1 MLMVSTPPVC
11 QHLLDMVQRWVEW
24 SHLQAK
30 VPNLGIRVS
39 TGKTLDPGLS
49 SAGESIPSVD
59 DSSFKFLGMPVNDN
73 TTAKFSLKE
82 NLQRILEVVDQA
94 PVTRQQK
101 FSLFKQGICPRLS
114 WPLLVEEVSI
124 TWLKRDLQPVETK
137 YLMWAGLARSSN
149 TEVLVLPSK
158 WGGLALPSVVNMYKK
173 HQSLVCLF
181 TSGDPGVR
189 HVAQGHLHMEQ
200 KKQRVKFKSAVL
212 VDSIR
217 AQHPSKRRQ
226 GVAGMAKRLL
236 VEEEAEERHEQLCR
250 LPTQGA
256 MARKA
261 GRQCLRAVGDGCAET
276 PFRGHE
282 VCPQCLT

>member
-1 MLMVSTPPVC
+1 
-11 QHLLDMVQRWVEW
+11 MVQRWLEW

-30 VPNLGIRVS
+30 VPKCHSLGIRAS
-39 TGKTLDPGLS
+39 TGKAVDPGLS
-49 SAGESIPSVD
+49 IAGEAIPSVD
-59 DSSFKFLGMPVNDN
+59 DNSFKFLGMPVRVHNDN

-82 NLQRILEVVDQA
+82 NLQRMLEVVDQA

-101 FSLFKQGICPRLS
+101 LRLFKQGICPRLS
-114 WPLLVEEVSI
+114 WPLLMEDFSI
-124 TWLKRDLQPVETK
+124 TWLERDLQPVVTK
-137 YLMWAGLARSSN
+137 YLKKWSGLARSSN
-149 TEVLVLPSK
+149 TAVLFLPSK

-173 HQSLVCLF
+173 HQSSRMAQLF

-189 HVAQGHLHMEQ
+189 HVAQGHLHTEQ
-200 KKQRVKFKSAVL
+200 KKQRVKFKPAVL

-217 AQHPSKRRQ
+217 AQHPSKSRQ

-256 MARKA
+256 MARRLE
-261 GRQCLRAVGDGCAET
+261 GSVRELWVTAVQSSLQR
-276 PFRGHE
+276 P
-282 VCPQCLT
+282 